1 MFREAPRNG
10 PVTGPSHR
18 RVKPDRMSNLFSRIL
33 VGIDD
38 SEASKDAVSFG
49 ARLARE
55 HGGQLILGNS
65 VNWMPVVSQVAS
77 SGAIIDTKTLVDDL
91 KMNGREMLDRAAG
104 TAKRDGVEAQTCA
117 LEGEPARQILELAAE
132 AKCSLIVMGTHGR
145 QGVERLFIG
154 STTEAVLRGST
165 IPVLT
170 VRAGM
175 KCPALERRCFERFV
189 VGVDESEPSEAAIR
203 TVLELPSEGSQ
214 ISFYSVAEGGDDA
227 HEQAERVIAKA
238 IARANVHG
246 TSATGNVLS
255 GTPAET
261 LIAVA
266 QQRGADLI
274 VLGSHGRR
282 GLHRL
287 FLGSIAEH
295 VVRSAPVPVL
305 VVRTLE
311 GATAGSPV
319 ARANA
324 TTAS

>member
-1 MFREAPRNG
+1 
-10 PVTGPSHR
+10 
-18 RVKPDRMSNLFSRIL
+18 MSNLFSRIL
-33 VGIDD
+33 VGVDD
-38 SEASKDAVSFG
+38 SEASKDAVAFG
-49 ARLARE
+49 ACLARE

-65 VNWMPVVSQVAS
+65 VNWLPVVSQVAS
-77 SGAIIDTKTLVDDL
+77 SGAIIDTESLVDDL
-91 KMNGREMLDRAAG
+91 KKNGQEMLDRAVGAARG
-104 TAKRDGVEAQTCA
+104 DGIEAQTYA
-117 LEGEPARQILELAAE
+117 LEGEPAQRILELAAD
-132 AKCSLIVMGTHGR
+132 AKCSLILMGTHGR

-175 KCPALERRCFERFV
+175 KCPAPARRCFERFV
-189 VGVDESEPSEAAIR
+189 VGVDESEPSDAAIQ

-214 ISFYSVAEGGDDA
+214 ISFYSVAGGGDDA
-227 HEQAERVIAKA
+227 HEQAERVIANA
-238 IARANVHG
+238 IARANVYG
-246 TSATGNVLS
+246 ISATGNVLS
-255 GTPAET
+255 GTPAEM

-287 FLGSIAEH
+287 FLGSVAEH
-295 VVRSAPVPVL
+295 VVRTAPVPVL

-311 GATAGSPV
+311 AATISSPV
-319 ARANA
+319 AQANA
-324 TTAS
+324 ATV